1 MDYTFGLIGCG
12 NMGSAVARAVSQVT
26 HSGLLANRTP
36 QRAQELA
43 NELSFSCGSN
53 ADAAQH
59 SRFLFLGVKPHL
71 MAGVLQE
78 LQPIVSARE
87 TAPILVSMAAGL
99 TIAQLE
105 EMSGKTCPV
114 IRIMPNTPV
123 AVGQGVILYDC
134 GEGISPEDEQEFL
147 ALLACSGRLIRLA
160 EPLIDA
166 GTAISGCG
174 PAFAYLLMD
183 AMADGGVACGLP
195 RADALQLA
203 AQTLLGSAQ
212 MVLETGKHPEQLKN
226 EVCSP
231 GGSTIQGVRTLE
243 QRSVRAAMM
252 DAVIAACEK
261 SAALGKA

>member
-1 MDYTFGLIGCG
+1 MQYTFGLIGCG
-12 NMGSAVARAVSQVT
+12 NMGGAVARAVSQVT
-26 HSGLLANRTP
+26 GSGILANRTL
-36 QRAQELA
+36 QRAKELA
-43 NELSFSCGSN
+43 QALSFSCGSN
-53 ADAAQH
+53 EEAAQS

-71 MAGVLQE
+71 MAGVLQK
-78 LQPIVSARE
+78 LRPVFSARE
-87 TAPILVSMAAGL
+87 TAPVLVSMAAGL
-99 TIAQLE
+99 TISQLE
-105 EMSGKTCPV
+105 EMAGKTCPV

-134 GEGISPEDEQEFL
+134 GSGVQPEDEQAFL
-147 ALLACSGRLIRLA
+147 GLLAQSGRLVRLA

-195 RADALQLA
+195 RADSLQLA

-261 SAALGKA
+261 SAALGKG